1 MKPKEI
7 VLGIITLLQL
17 LTAFAELLLGKGTGP
32 DKKAKVIEWFLEL
45 VDILE
50 KEIKLPGYAKFI
62 WIILRIK
69 PFLGV
74 LIDIIV
80 AILNKIDFFADLSD
94 EES

>member
-17 LTAFAELLLGKGTGP
+17 LTAFAELLLGKGTGT

-50 KEIKLPGYAKFI
+50 KEIELPGYAKFI
-62 WIILRIK
+62 WIILKIK

-74 LIDIIV
+74 LIDIV
-80 AILNKIDFFADLSD
+80 VSILNKIDFFAELS
-94 EES
+94 EEAS